1 VRERPRVGDPH
12 AVATVDTDLKHIGS
26 TLPHLVAIDS
36 FRGVAILII
45 IAGHVIGLAGLN
57 SDAFPE
63 KVAVNLFKGGTAL
76 FVFISGFLF
85 HYLLTKGFSYR
96 RYLFQKAEYV
106 LLPYL
111 IMSAIPVTYAAI
123 RQVQRMPKD
132 GALSLARVF
141 EHCRCFVGWAI
152 EYLSTGTLLAGY
164 WYVPFILTM
173 FLLAPA
179 FLRYAQLP
187 FAMRLLV
194 MGAATLTA
202 MFVHRPVD
210 NLSVLQSVVYFTPL
224 YLLGINVSIDRKNVL
239 DRLAGKE
246 WLLGVGVLGL
256 SFAQVAY
263 CQQYGNMHK
272 PALEWGGADLNLIQ
286 KMLSCLFF
294 YSLFSRIERLN
305 HPVLKTLAIASFA
318 LFFLHPLVL
327 KLLEKFTVRE
337 WFSTPYGPLP
347 EVVLWVLWTLVVTML
362 SYGIAVTIRWLV
374 PGQSRRVIG
383 W

>member
-1 VRERPRVGDPH
+1 MRERPRVGDPH
-12 AVATVDTDLKHIGS
+12 AVATVDAGLKHVRS
-26 TLPHLVAIDS
+26 KLPHLVAIDS

-45 IAGHVIGLAGLN
+45 IAGHVISLAGLN

-63 KVAVNLFKGGTAL
+63 KVAVSLFKGGTAL

-96 RYLFQKAEYV
+96 
-106 LLPYL
+106 
-111 IMSAIPVTYAAI
+111 
-123 RQVQRMPKD
+123 
-132 GALSLARVF
+132 
-141 EHCRCFVGWAI
+141 
-152 EYLSTGTLLAGY
+152 
-164 WYVPFILTM
+164 
-173 FLLAPA
+173 
-179 FLRYAQLP
+179 
-187 FAMRLLV
+187 
-194 MGAATLTA
+194 
-202 MFVHRPVD
+202 
-210 NLSVLQSVVYFTPL
+210 
-224 YLLGINVSIDRKNVL
+224 
-239 DRLAGKE
+239 
-246 WLLGVGVLGL
+246 
-256 SFAQVAY
+256 
-263 CQQYGNMHK
+263 QQYGNMHK
-272 PALEWGGADLNLIQ
+272 PAWEWGGADLNLIQ

-294 YSLFSRIERLN
+294 YSLFSRIEWLN